1 MSIAITGPKKAAV
14 LMMAIGEENAAEVIK
29 LLDEKEIQQIGYFL
43 SRINEVDTEELDGIL
58 EEYYRKMNFRD
69 DAMFLRN
76 GSEFING
83 ALVRALGN
91 EKATTISENIAS
103 GGETGA
109 LEALKYLDPKT
120 ISQFIHNEH
129 PQTIALILAHLEDA
143 EQAALVLKCLPENI
157 QPNVTYRM
165 AVLEA
170 IPPSVTHEINE
181 VLMREMDSA
190 GTFSSSKVGGIESVA
205 EMLNTMEK
213 SYESRILSVIEETN
227 PELSE
232 QIRELMFTFEDLVL
246 IDKEGMQL
254 LLSNVEQSDIILSL
268 KSASDT
274 VQEHIF
280 SNLSKRQGTLIRD
293 DLSNLGPVKVSDVDS
308 AQQKIIRVAR
318 KFEEEGKVVVGNRGG
333 SNLI

>member
-1 MSIAITGPKKAAV
+1 MGLNITGPKKAAI
-14 LMMAIGEENAAEVIK
+14 LMMSMGEEKAAEVLK

-43 SRINEVDTEELDGIL
+43 SRMTEVNTDELDSIL
-58 EEYYRKMNFRD
+58 EEYYRKMGFKD
-69 DAMFLRN
+69 DALFLRN
-76 GSEFING
+76 GSEFISG

-91 EKATTISENIAS
+91 EKASLITENIAS

-109 LEALKYLDPKT
+109 LESLKYLDPRT
-120 ISQFIHNEH
+120 ICQFINSEH
-129 PQTIALILAHLEDA
+129 PQTIALILAHLEA
-143 EQAALVLKCLPENI
+143 PEQAAQVLKFLPENI
-157 QPNVTYRM
+157 QANVTYRM
-165 AVLEA
+165 AVLES

-190 GTFSSSKVGGIESVA
+190 GTFSSSKVGGIEAVA

-213 SYESRILSVIEETN
+213 SYESRILAVIEETN

-246 IDKEGMQL
+246 IEKEGMQL
-254 LLSNVEQSDIILSL
+254 LLSNVEQADITLAL

-274 VQEHIF
+274 VQQHILQ
-280 SNLSKRQGTLIRD
+280 NLSKRQGSMILD
-293 DLSNLGPVKVSDVDS
+293 DLENMGPVKVSDVDA

-318 KFEEEGKVVVGNRGG
+318 KFEDDGQIIIGNRGG
-333 SNLI
+333 GSLI